1 MNIGEGIVRLR
12 QLKNLTQQELADGT
26 GRSQQCI
33 SQYETG
39 VTIPSVE
46 WLMEVAK
53 QYHVSVDF
61 VLGCSPKPEGEQ
73 ISADAL
79 HLLEGYETLSADE
92 RRLILDIITAL
103 RNARTIAGGESHEK

>member
-12 QLKNLTQQELADGT
+12 QLKNLTLQELADAT

-46 WLMEVAK
+46 WLMKVAK
-53 QYHVSVDF
+53 QYHVSVGF

-79 HLLEGYETLSADE
+79 HLLGGYETLSADE
-92 RRLILDIITAL
+92 RRLILDIVAAL
-103 RNARTIAGGESHEK
+103 RNACIIAGGESHEK